1 MVAQFRRS
9 VRHVVG
15 PGTARHRPSVRWRY
29 VLHHTQWSTPV
40 FGDGLPIRL
49 LNIDTPELRSRCKT
63 PELKDEEK
71 RLGRISR
78 DYLIDQLQQ
87 ATAIQITHLERGSF
101 FRVVADVY
109 VDNRWLNERM
119 VAAGHAVGVYDN
131 SSADWCQIIQDR
143 WDSE

>member
-1 MVAQFRRS
+1 VYDGDTFYITLN
-9 VRHVVG
+9 G
-15 PGTARHRPSVRWRY
+15 LP
-29 VLHHTQWSTPV
+29 PV